1 MWEITN
7 ISGQILN
14 HDLNS
19 QASEFVTMDR
29 LVNPSRKL
37 GDTLTTA
44 NQPSYLYYTRT
55 DFGNGYNHI
64 LKQLK

>member
-7 ISGQILN
+7 ISGQILS

-19 QASEFVTMDR
+19 QASEFVTMDK

-37 GDTLTTA
+37 GDTLTTE

>member
-19 QASEFVTMDR
+19 QASEFVTMDK

-37 GDTLTTA
+37 GDTHYCKPTIIPL
-44 NQPSYLYYTRT
+44 LYQNR
-55 DFGNGYNHI
+55 
-64 LKQLK
+64 LWEWL

>member
-19 QASEFVTMDR
+19 QASEFVTMDK
-29 LVNPSRKL
+29 LVNTSRKL
-37 GDTLTTA
+37 GDTLTT
-44 NQPSYLYYTRT
+44 QT
-55 DFGNGYNHI
+55 NHHTSI
-64 LKQLK
+64 IPEQTLGMVIITF